1 MVRKRFSMKN
11 NLKEYNGIR
20 YTIEDGGT
28 ISVFSAL
35 DKNITEYSIPS
46 EIDGVAVTS
55 ISDHAFSDCTLLQSI
70 LIPEGIKRIEHM
82 AFSKCYNLGNIV
94 LPSTLEYIGDRAF
107 EYTHITTVTIPEKVE
122 YIGDYAFDN
131 CSQLSNVL
139 IENINCHYNYAFPV
153 YPNANLAKENIKYKN
168 IVNNIFIFQYSE
180 SEFTKFALMRNDSNI
195 QIQHVA
201 GSIPHVYDIMRA
213 LKIVP
218 EYIQNIPERK
228 YRFTIQANFSERGRG
243 YYKLIYFKKPVSINN
258 EAVTGAYKVAC
269 KLEVNS
275 TGKVE
280 DWIDKNI
287 YIGDFIEILYTSLV
301 NFESNKV
308 IDSKVSPMKGYI
320 PISRNTV
327 EKILEW
333 E

>member
-1 MVRKRFSMKN
+1 MKN

-28 ISVFSAL
+28 ISVFSAV

-46 EIDGVAVTS
+46 EIGGVAVTS

-107 EYTHITTVTIPEKVE
+107 EYTHITTVTIPEKVD

-131 CSQLSNVL
+131 CSQLSNVF
-139 IENINCHYNYAFPV
+139 IENTNCHYNYAFPV

-168 IVNNIFIFQYSE
+168 VLNNIFCFKYSE
-180 SEFTKFALMRNDSNI
+180 SEFTKFALMRNGNDI

-201 GSIPHVYDIMRA
+201 GSMCHVHDIIRA
-213 LKIVP
+213 LKMQP
-218 EYIQNIPERK
+218 DYLLNIPKRK
-228 YRFTIQANFSERGRG
+228 YKFNIISNFSERGRG
-243 YYKLIYFKKPVSINN
+243 YYKLVYFKKPVTLNN
-258 EAVTGAYKVAC
+258 ETITGAYKVGC
-269 KLEVNS
+269 KLQVNS

-280 DWIDKNI
+280 DWYNKDI
-287 YIGDFIEILYTSLV
+287 YIGDFVEILYTSLV
-301 NFESNKV
+301 NFESNEV
-308 IDSKVSPMKGYI
+308 IESKVSPMKGYI

-327 EKILEW
+327 EKILDW
-333 E
+333 ELA